1 VAVDRGGYFPLL
13 MARESD
19 PVIADDV
26 SPLEV
31 LLELSSSA
39 REDALPSF
47 LETVADIVCRT
58 AGFKAVVLNL
68 FRPAWDDYEV
78 ALVIGQEESVKALVG
93 TSTPRASFRRIFAE
107 AEQRL
112 PGVFFLCEESPFWN
126 DVDDVFT
133 PDLAE
138 SQDPEAWRSG
148 DGLLAFLSDS
158 QGAPLGLVSMDEPIE
173 GRRPTED
180 DLRLVRAI
188 CSHAEQALEN
198 AQRAERA
205 AENQRILSLLLEAS
219 PALLACPTAGELV
232 SMAGQSVVPH
242 LGFERFAAYLV
253 ADESLILSATQ
264 GWDET
269 TSLSLTL
276 SVSAVQSLLRPER
289 EHAGCFLG
297 SASELFTDV
306 DVPSGA
312 RSRRNG
318 DGPFTWCD
326 HCLVVPCRGAEQRLL
341 GLIVIEDP
349 VDRLL
354 PSEDRRRMVR
364 LLVNQVSAALT
375 SIDQRSRLRDLAT
388 QDPLTGVRNRR
399 GLDDVISAH
408 LNVALLV
415 CDLDNFKQINDRY
428 GHDMGDQVLARFGE
442 LLRELARENDTP
454 IRLGGE
460 EFCIVMPNTDP
471 PGAVQAAER
480 LRRETSRRLRGLV
493 PPTITVSIGVAATSH
508 GVLDARALLGAADR
522 GLYAAKAAGRNRTV
536 LHPDSRDGCAPSEPR
551 SRPHPPHPD
560 TDRIAAEHEPD

>member
-1 VAVDRGGYFPLL
+1 
-13 MARESD
+13 MAKESD
-19 PVIADDV
+19 PVVGDDV

-39 REDALPSF
+39 REDSLPGF

-58 AGFKAVVLNL
+58 AGVRAVVLNL

-78 ALVIGQEESVKALVG
+78 ALIIGNEESVKALTG
-93 TSTPRASFRRIFAE
+93 TSTPRASFRRIFTE

-112 PGVFFLCEESPFWN
+112 PGVFFLSEESPFWS
-126 DVDDVFT
+126 DLDDVFT

-138 SQDPEAWRSG
+138 SQDPDAWRSG
-148 DGLLAFLSDS
+148 DGLLVFLSDS
-158 QGAPLGLVSMDEPIE
+158 EGAPLGLVSMDEPIE
-173 GRRPTED
+173 GRRPTDD
-180 DLRLVRAI
+180 DLRLVRVI

-198 AQRAERA
+198 AHRAEAA
-205 AENQRILSLLLEAS
+205 AENQRILSLLLEAL
-219 PALLACPTAGELV
+219 PALSACATPGEMM
-232 SMAGQSVVPH
+232 SMAGESVVPH

-253 ADESLILSATQ
+253 EDDTLTLCATR

-269 TSLSLTL
+269 ASLSMTL
-276 SVSAVQSLLRPER
+276 SVCAVESLLRPER

-306 DVPSGA
+306 AVPLGA

-318 DGPFTWCD
+318 GGPFTWRD
-326 HCLVVPCRGAEQRLL
+326 HCLVVPCRDAEQRLL

-349 VDRLL
+349 VDRLV
-354 PSEDRRRMVR
+354 PSDGRRRLVG

-375 SIDQRSRLRDLAT
+375 SIDQRSRLKHLAAH
-388 QDPLTGVRNRR
+388 DPLTGVRNRR
-399 GLDDVISAH
+399 GLDDVLSAH
-408 LNVALLV
+408 LNVAVLV

-428 GHDMGDQVLARFGE
+428 GHDTGDQVLARFGE
-442 LLRELARENDTP
+442 LLRELARESDTP
-454 IRLGGE
+454 IRLGGV
-460 EFCIVMPNTDP
+460 EFCIVMPYTDP

-480 LRRETSRRLRGLV
+480 LRRETTQRLQGLISFD
-493 PPTITVSIGVAATSH
+493 ITVSVGVAATSH

-536 LHPDSRDGCAPSEPR
+536 LHPDPQDE
-551 SRPHPPHPD
+551 
-560 TDRIAAEHEPD
+560 

>member
-1 VAVDRGGYFPLL
+1 MGRP
-13 MARESD
+13 MAIESD

-39 REDALPSF
+39 REDPLPSF

-58 AGFKAVVLNL
+58 AGFRAVVLNL

-78 ALVIGQEESVKALVG
+78 ALVIGQEESVEALMG
-93 TSTPRASFRRIFAE
+93 TSTPRAGFRRIFAE

-112 PGVFFLCEESPFWN
+112 PGVFFLSEESVFWN
-126 DVDDVFT
+126 DLDDVFT
-133 PDLAE
+133 PAL
-138 SQDPEAWRSG
+138 STSNDPDAWRSG
-148 DGLLAFLSDS
+148 DGLLVFLSDS
-158 QGAPLGLVSMDEPIE
+158 EGAPLGLVSMDEPIE
-173 GRRPTED
+173 GRRPTDD

-188 CSHAEQALEN
+188 CSHAEQALES
-198 AQRAERA
+198 ARRGEEA

-219 PALLACPTAGELV
+219 PALSACATTGELM

-242 LGFERFAAYLV
+242 LGFERFAAYV
-253 ADESLILSATQ
+253 VSDETLTLNATQ
-264 GWDET
+264 GWDDT
-269 TSLSLTL
+269 ASLSSTL
-276 SVSAVQSLLRPER
+276 SVSAVESLLRPER

-297 SASELFTDV
+297 SASELFADV
-306 DVPSGA
+306 AVPLGA

-318 DGPFTWCD
+318 GGPFTWSD
-326 HCLVVPCRGAEQRLL
+326 HCLVVPCRDAEQRLL

-349 VDRLL
+349 ADRLL
-354 PSEDRRRMVR
+354 PSEDRRGMVR
-364 LLVNQVSAALT
+364 LLVNQISAALT
-375 SIDQRSRLRDLAT
+375 SIDQRSRLNDLASH
-388 QDPLTGVRNRR
+388 DPLTGVRNRR
-399 GLDDVISAH
+399 GLNDVISAH

-428 GHDMGDQVLARFGE
+428 GHDKGDQVLARFGE
-442 LLRELARENDTP
+442 LLRELAREDDTP

-480 LRRETSRRLRGLV
+480 LRRETTRRLRGLV

-522 GLYAAKAAGRNRTV
+522 GLYAAKAAGRDRTV
-536 LHPDSRDGCAPSEPR
+536 LLPDPKL
-551 SRPHPPHPD
+551 
-560 TDRIAAEHEPD
+560 T